1 MWFSLYSVVCC
12 WKNES
17 IILSKTTGPYSHRKQ
32 PFASAIVNHNLWSF
46 IITRN
51 RNQQDN
57 WKAKF
62 PVEKSVEY
70 NGSCPLRFL
79 LRLLN
84 NYESVWWKWKWKT
97 PIWCSLAWLYFPRL
111 SHHQILNGNFQAWRI
126 TRQFIFF
133 LSSEIFTRKVQ
144 CQSTNIMLWLWYFFC
159 VASSFWFRF

>member
-1 MWFSLYSVVCC
+1 M
-12 WKNES
+12 NEWMC
-17 IILSKTTGPYSHRKQ
+17 LDTTGPYSERIQ
-32 PFASAIVNHNLWSF
+32 PFQLVYVNF
-46 IITRN
+46 VIIIRN
-51 RNQQDN
+51 RNQRYRTKKRN
-57 WKAKF
+57 FRWKKMTTLILY
-62 PVEKSVEY
+62 S
-70 NGSCPLRFL
+70 
-79 LRLLN
+79 LRLLS